1 MMIIK
6 AQNIITKFGSK
17 CIHNGVSFE
26 VRENE
31 IFGIL
36 GGSGSGKSV
45 LLKQMLL
52 LEHFDSGEYEI
63 LGFKLK
69 NISEENAQ
77 ILRSKWGVVFQFAAL
92 FSFFSVFENIAIPLK
107 EYTNL
112 NDEAIKELVMMKLKM
127 VGLNENVLKQY
138 PSELSGGMQKR
149 VAIARALALDSR
161 LLFLDEPTSGLDP
174 YSSRE
179 FDDLVLKLKQSLDLN
194 IILVTHNKESMKNIL
209 DRFIIL
215 EDKKVAFCG
224 TFSELKVQN
233 ERLFKRFM
241 E

>member
-1 MMIIK
+1 MVIK
-6 AQNIITKFGSK
+6 AQNIITKFGEK
-17 CIHNGVSFE
+17 IVHDGVSFE
-26 VRENE
+26 IKKNE

-45 LLKQMLL
+45 LLKQMLM
-52 LEHFDSGEYEI
+52 LEHFDGGEYEI
-63 LGFKLK
+63 LGYKLK
-69 NISEENAQ
+69 NINEEDALT
-77 ILRSKWGVVFQFAAL
+77 LRKKWGVVFQFAAL
-92 FSFFSVFENIAIPLK
+92 FSFFNVYENIAIPLK
-107 EYTNL
+107 EYTHL
-112 NDEAIKELVMMKLKM
+112 DEDSIQELVLMKLKM
-127 VGLNENVLKQY
+127 VGLNESVLKQF

-149 VAIARALALDSR
+149 VAIARALALDSK

-179 FDDLVLKLKQSLDLN
+179 FDDLVLELKKSFDLN
-194 IILVTHNKESMKNIL
+194 IILVTHDKESMKNLL

-215 EDKKVAFCG
+215 ENKKVGFCG
-224 TFSELKVQN
+224 TYKELRLQN

>member
-1 MMIIK
+1 MIIK
-6 AQNIITKFGSK
+6 AHNITTYFGSK
-17 CIHNGVSFE
+17 LIHDKVNFE
-26 VRENE
+26 IKENE

-63 LGFKLK
+63 LGFKLRD
-69 NISEENAQ
+69 ISEQDAL
-77 ILRSKWGVVFQFAAL
+77 ILRKKWGVVFQFAAL
-92 FSFFSVFENIAIPLK
+92 FSFFSVFENIATPLR
-107 EYTNL
+107 EYTKLDFN
-112 NDEAIKELVMMKLKM
+112 AIEEIVHMKIKM
-127 VGLNENVLKQY
+127 VGLDENVLKLY

-149 VAIARALALDSR
+149 VAIARALALDSK

-174 YSSRE
+174 YSSRA
-179 FDDLVLKLKQSLDLN
+179 FDELILNLKKSFNLN
-194 IILVTHNKESMKNIL
+194 IILVTHDKDSMKTLL

-215 EDKKVAFCG
+215 ENKKVAFIG
-224 TFSELKVQN
+224 TCEELKIQN
-233 ERLFKRFM
+233 QELYKRFM

>member
-1 MMIIK
+1 MVIK
-6 AQNIITKFGSK
+6 AQNIITKFGEK
-17 CIHNGVSFE
+17 IVHDGVSFE
-26 VRENE
+26 IKKNE

-45 LLKQMLL
+45 LLKQMLM
-52 LEHFDSGEYEI
+52 LEHFDGGEYEI
-63 LGFKLK
+63 LGYKLK
-69 NISEENAQ
+69 NINKKDALA
-77 ILRSKWGVVFQFAAL
+77 LRKKWGVVFQFAAL
-92 FSFFSVFENIAIPLK
+92 FSFFNVYENIAIPLK
-107 EYTNL
+107 EYTHL
-112 NDEAIKELVMMKLKM
+112 DENSIQELVLMKLKM
-127 VGLNENVLKQY
+127 VGLNESVLKQF

-149 VAIARALALDSR
+149 VAIARALALDSK

-179 FDDLVLKLKQSLDLN
+179 FDDLVLELKKSFDLN
-194 IILVTHNKESMKNIL
+194 IILVTHDKESMKNLL

-215 EDKKVAFCG
+215 ENKKVGFCG
-224 TFSELKVQN
+224 TYKELRLQN

>member
-1 MMIIK
+1 MVIK
-6 AQNIITKFGSK
+6 AQNIITKFGEK
-17 CIHNGVSFE
+17 IVHDGVSFE
-26 VRENE
+26 IKKNE

-45 LLKQMLL
+45 LLKQMLM
-52 LEHFDSGEYEI
+52 LEHFDGGEYEI
-63 LGFKLK
+63 LGYKLK
-69 NISEENAQ
+69 NINEEDALA
-77 ILRSKWGVVFQFAAL
+77 LRKKWGVVFQFAAL
-92 FSFFSVFENIAIPLK
+92 FSFFNIYENIAIPLK
-107 EYTNL
+107 EYTHL
-112 NDEAIKELVMMKLKM
+112 DENSIQELVLMKLKM
-127 VGLNENVLKQY
+127 VGLNESVLKQF

-149 VAIARALALDSR
+149 VAIARALALDSK

-179 FDDLVLKLKQSLDLN
+179 FDDLVLELKKSFDLN
-194 IILVTHNKESMKNIL
+194 IILVTHDKESMKNLL

-215 EDKKVAFCG
+215 ENKKVGFCG
-224 TFSELKVQN
+224 TYGELRLQN

>member
-1 MMIIK
+1 MVIK
-6 AQNIITKFGSK
+6 AQNIITKFGEK
-17 CIHNGVSFE
+17 IVHDGVSFE
-26 VRENE
+26 IKKNE

-45 LLKQMLL
+45 LLKQMLM
-52 LEHFDSGEYEI
+52 LEHFDGGEYEI
-63 LGFKLK
+63 LGYKLK
-69 NISEENAQ
+69 NINEKDALA
-77 ILRSKWGVVFQFAAL
+77 LRKKWGVVFQFAAL
-92 FSFFSVFENIAIPLK
+92 FSFFNVYENIAIPLK
-107 EYTNL
+107 EYTHL
-112 NDEAIKELVMMKLKM
+112 DENSIQELVLMKLKM
-127 VGLNENVLKQY
+127 VGLNESVLKQF

-149 VAIARALALDSR
+149 VAIARALALDSK

-179 FDDLVLKLKQSLDLN
+179 FDDLVLELKKSFDLN
-194 IILVTHNKESMKNIL
+194 IILVTHDKESMKNLL

-215 EDKKVAFCG
+215 ENKKVGFCG
-224 TFSELKVQN
+224 TYGELRLQN

>member
-1 MMIIK
+1 MVVRAENIK
-6 AQNIITKFGSK
+6 TRFGSK
-17 CIHNGVSFE
+17 LIHDGVSFNIK
-26 VRENE
+26 ENE

-45 LLKQMLL
+45 LLKQMLM

-63 LGFKLK
+63 LGYKLK
-69 NISEENAQ
+69 NISQKNALKLQ
-77 ILRSKWGVVFQFAAL
+77 QKWGVVFQFAAL

-107 EYTNL
+107 EYTKLDNM
-112 NDEAIKELVMMKLKM
+112 AIYEIVLMKLKM
-127 VGLNENVLKQY
+127 VGLQEHVLNLY

-149 VAIARALALDSR
+149 VAIARALALDSK

-179 FDDLVLKLKQSLDLN
+179 FDELVLNLKHSFDLN
-194 IILVTHNKESMKNIL
+194 VILVTHDKNSMKTLL

-215 EDKKVAFCG
+215 ENKKVGFIG
-224 TFSELKVQN
+224 TCEELEEQN
-233 ERLFKRFM
+233 ERLFKKFM

>member
-1 MMIIK
+1 MVIK
-6 AQNIITKFGSK
+6 AQNIITKFGQK
-17 CIHNGVSFE
+17 IIHNGVSFE
-26 VRENE
+26 VEENQ

-69 NISEENAQ
+69 NINEKDALA
-77 ILRSKWGVVFQFAAL
+77 LRKKWGVVFQFAAL
-92 FSFFSVFENIAIPLK
+92 FSFFNVYENIAVPLK
-107 EYTNL
+107 EYTKLDDN
-112 NDEAIKELVMMKLKM
+112 AIREIVYMKLKM
-127 VGLNENVLKQY
+127 VGLNEVVLKQF

-149 VAIARALALDSR
+149 VAIARALALDSN

-174 YSSRE
+174 HSSRE
-179 FDDLVLKLKQSLDLN
+179 FDELILTLKQSLDLN
-194 IILVTHNKESMKNIL
+194 IILVTHDKDSMKTLL
-209 DRFIIL
+209 DRFVIL
-215 EDKKVAFCG
+215 EDKKVGFCG
-224 TFSELKVQN
+224 TYEELRVQN

>member
-1 MMIIK
+1 MVIK
-6 AQNIITKFGSK
+6 AQNIITKFGEK
-17 CIHNGVSFE
+17 IIHNGVSFE
-26 VRENE
+26 VEENQ

-63 LGFKLK
+63 LGFRLK
-69 NISEENAQ
+69 NISEKDALT
-77 ILRSKWGVVFQFAAL
+77 LRKKWGVVFQFAAL
-92 FSFFSVFENIAIPLK
+92 FSFFNVYENIAVPLK
-107 EYTNL
+107 EYTKLDN
-112 NDEAIKELVMMKLKM
+112 NAIREIVQMKLKM
-127 VGLNENVLKQY
+127 VGLNEVVLKQF

-149 VAIARALALDSR
+149 VAIARALALDSN

-179 FDDLVLKLKQSLDLN
+179 FDELILALKQSLDLN
-194 IILVTHNKESMKNIL
+194 IILVTHDKDSMKTLL
-209 DRFIIL
+209 DRFVIL
-215 EDKKVAFCG
+215 EDKKVGFCG
-224 TFSELKVQN
+224 TYEELRVQN